1 MKLILLKCG
10 ICHTWYRPDTN
21 NSYHCSHCA
30 AIPIRKGLTTEHYVR
45 SETLGKLI
53 PLVRGIP
60 DIYTGLYKDAYKA
73 MKIAC
78 VLSDDMR
85 APVLVK
91 VQRRTINRFN

>member
-10 ICHTWYRPDTN
+10 ICHTWYRPIEKF
-21 NSYHCSHCA
+21 HCSHCA
-30 AIPIRKGLTTEHYVR
+30 AIPIRKGLVTKHYVR

-60 DIYTGLYKDAYKA
+60 DIYSGLYKDAFKA

-91 VQRRTINRFN
+91 SVSKGKKS